1 MINAASFLENMMQDR
16 DMAIATAEA
25 YFAGADD
32 LMAKLKSAVISKD
45 FPALKKTIHALK
57 GSASVFGDTPYLEH
71 LKKLDQL
78 SKAADFEQVLKQIN
92 QLYDFSQK
100 FDESLRLFI
109 KGSAQ

>member
-1 MINAASFLENMMQDR
+1 MINATQFLENMMQDR

-32 LMAKLKSAVISKD
+32 LLAKLKSAVASKD
-45 FPALKKTIHALK
+45 FPALKKSIHALK

-78 SKAADFEQVLKQIN
+78 SKAGNFEQVLMEIS
-92 QLYDFSQK
+92 QLHDFSQK
-100 FDESLRLFI
+100 FDQSLRLFI